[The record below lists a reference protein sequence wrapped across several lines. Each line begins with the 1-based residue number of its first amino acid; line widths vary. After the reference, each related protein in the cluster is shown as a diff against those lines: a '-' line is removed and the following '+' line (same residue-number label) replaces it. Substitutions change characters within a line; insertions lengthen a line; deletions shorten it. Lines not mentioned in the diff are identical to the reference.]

1 MFIVIAHTAE
11 KIMQITINGKPEE
24 MQADTVMDVLK
35 QKEIDPHMVAVELN
49 TQIVERDRLDTTN
62 VQDGDK
68 VEFLFYMGGGA

>member
-1 MFIVIAHTAE
+1 
-11 KIMQITINGKPEE
+11 MQITINGKPEE

-49 TQIVERDRLDTTN
+49 TQIVERDQLDTTN

>member
-1 MFIVIAHTAE
+1 
-11 KIMQITINGKPEE
+11 MQITINGKPEE

-49 TQIVERDRLDTTN
+49 TQIIERDRLDTTN